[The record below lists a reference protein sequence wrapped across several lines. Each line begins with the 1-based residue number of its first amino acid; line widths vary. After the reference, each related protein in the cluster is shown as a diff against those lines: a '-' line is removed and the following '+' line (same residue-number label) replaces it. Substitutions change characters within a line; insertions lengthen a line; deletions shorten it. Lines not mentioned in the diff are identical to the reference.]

1 MRSLLG
7 VAVASLLGAGVASA
21 NGRAPLTN
29 GIHFKP
35 GDPHSLYVATTFGLL
50 VSHDDGCTMS
60 WVCESNIG
68 YGGVWDP
75 KYAIATDGTIF
86 ATTYEGLRVSR
97 DGGCSFTTA
106 TAELPAGAPNRI
118 AGIWIDALD
127 IGPSGVV
134 WVGTAESG
142 QPNDIYASTDNGV
155 TFVAAGLRSATIFW
169 KSVRAAPTNLAR
181 AYISGYEVAT
191 PTAHVMRTDNMGSTW
206 TASPL
211 AGVQFGSTPVVRVI
225 AVDPADA
232 DVAYLISEGSHNSIG
247 DRLYR
252 TSDAGITWADVL
264 DADATIKDVVFSGTT
279 VLVTTLMASGTSPIG
294 GPSFRSTDHGLTF
307 TAMTNEPQLACLGS
321 APDGQLIGC
330 GANWQPDYMAVARST
345 DGAAT
350 FGKVWRFVELA
361 GPLTCPSGTD
371 EYAMCDQGQWQGL
384 KAQFAATGPTCG
396 ANIVVDAP
404 PSGGEPA
411 PKSGGCCD
419 ATPAPAGIVWL
430 VIGAGYLVTRR
441 RRAPTGA

>member
-1 MRSLLG
+1 MRSLVLIAG
-7 VAVASLLGAGVASA
+7 LLSAGLAYG

-29 GIHFKP
+29 GIHFQP
-35 GDPHSLYVATTFGLL
+35 GDPHSMYVASTFGLL
-50 VSHDDGCTMS
+50 VSHDDGCTMN

-106 TAELPAGAPNRI
+106 TAELPVGTPNRI

-127 IGPSGVV
+127 IGPSGLV

-142 QPNDIYASTDNGV
+142 QPNEIYHSTDNGV
-155 TFVAAGLRSATIFW
+155 TFTAAGLMSATIFW
-169 KSVRAAPTNLAR
+169 KSVRTAPTNLSR
-181 AYISGYEVAT
+181 AYISGYEVAN
-191 PTAHVMRTDNMGSTW
+191 PAAHVMRTDNLGSTW
-206 TASPL
+206 TPSPL
-211 AGVQFGSTPVVRVI
+211 ANVQFGSTPVVRLI
-225 AVDPADA
+225 AVDPINA
-232 DVAYLISEGSHNSIG
+232 DVAYLISEGSHDSVG

-252 TSDAGITWADVL
+252 SIDAGITWTDVL
-264 DADATIKDVVFSGTT
+264 DADTTIKDVVIKDGT
-279 VLVTTLMASGTSPIG
+279 VFATTLMASTTSPIG
-294 GPSFRSTDHGLTF
+294 GPSFKSIDNGKTF
-307 TAMTNEPQLACLGS
+307 TAMTNEPQLACLGAS
-321 APDGQLIGC
+321 PNGQLIGC

-350 FGKVWRFVELA
+350 FGKVWRFVEMA
-361 GPLTCPSGTD
+361 GPLKCPSGTD
-371 EYAMCDQGQWQGL
+371 EYTMCDQAQWDGL

-396 ANIVVDAP
+396 ANIAVDSPVV
-404 PSGGEPA
+404 SGGDPA

-419 ATPAPAGIVWL
+419 STSAPAGVMWM

>member
-1 MRSLLG
+1 MRTLLV
-7 VAVASLLGAGVASA
+7 VAVASLLGAGTASG

-35 GDPHSLYVATTFGLL
+35 GDPHAMYVASTFGLL
-50 VSHDDGCTMS
+50 VSHDDGCTMN
-60 WVCESNIG
+60 WVCEGNIG

-106 TAELPAGAPNRI
+106 TSELAVGAANRI

-142 QPNDIYASTDNGV
+142 QPNDVYASSDNGV
-155 TFVAAGLRSATIFW
+155 TFTAAGLRSATIFW
-169 KSVRAAPTNLAR
+169 KSVRTAPTNLAR

-211 AGVQFGSTPVVRVI
+211 TGVQFGSTPIVRVI
-225 AVDPADA
+225 AVDPVNADI
-232 DVAYLISEGSHNSIG
+232 AYLISEGAKNSVG

-252 TSDAGITWADVL
+252 SSDAGMTWTDVL
-264 DADATIKDVVFSGTT
+264 DPDSTIKDVVVKGGIVF
-279 VLVTTLMASGTSPIG
+279 VTTLMASGSSPIG
-294 GPSFRSTDHGLTF
+294 GPAFKSTDNGVTF
-307 TAMTNEPQLACLGS
+307 TAMVDEPQLACLGTS
-321 APDGQLIGC
+321 PSGELIGC
-330 GANWQPDYMAVARST
+330 GTNWQPDYMAVTRST

-361 GPLTCPSGTD
+361 GPLKCPSGTD
-371 EYAMCDQGQWQGL
+371 EYTMCDQGQWEGL

-404 PSGGEPA
+404 VAGGDPA

-419 ATPAPAGIVWL
+419 STPAPAGVMWLLIV
-430 VIGAGYLVTRR
+430 VGYLVTRR
-441 RRAPTGA
+441 RAPTGA